1 MSMFS
6 KRLGW
11 VVPILALAVAS
22 LDAAGDQAPAQAAS
36 SDSSSTIASGPARAG
51 GSRARASTLG
61 SRPAT
66 ILGSAWNADN
76 TPIKGANLR
85 LRNVV
90 TGKIEAETKAN
101 ETGEFALQN
110 VDAGSYAVELV
121 SDSGHV
127 LAVGH
132 VFTIAPGETVAT
144 FVRLT
149 PNGPWAAA
157 SFSNTAATVAATAAT
172 VGIAAIRPSNHCQS
186 PPCD

>member
-1 MSMFS
+1 MFS

-11 VVPILALAVAS
+11 VAPILALAVVS
-22 LDAAGDQAPAQAAS
+22 LDAAPNQSTAQAAS
-36 SDSSSTIASGPARAG
+36 SDSSGMIASGAAQAG
-51 GSRARASTLG
+51 GSRARAASLG

-90 TGKIEAETKAN
+90 TGKIEAETKSN
-101 ETGEFALQN
+101 EAGEFALEN
-110 VDAGSYAVELV
+110 VDGGSYAVELV
-121 SDSGHV
+121 NDSGHV

-149 PNGPWAAA
+149 PKGPWSATV
-157 SFSNTAATVAATAAT
+157 FNNTAANVAATAAT
-172 VGIAAIRPSNHCQS
+172 VGIAAIRPSSHCQS
-186 PPCD
+186 PPCH